1 MTAARSILFAFAL
14 WGSAQLIYALIQW
27 LAIFRC
33 KSLVPLMW
41 AVQILETLLRI
52 LVGHLKPDTFAHTPH
67 GRNWELHPST
77 AGCLDADVVTLSR
90 DRAVRKRRWG

>member
-1 MTAARSILFAFAL
+1 VTAARTILFAFAL

-67 GRNWELHPST
+67 GAIGNYIHLP
-77 AGCLDADVVTLSR
+77 L
-90 DRAVRKRRWG
+90 AVLMLCCHS